1 MKSVLKLIIRSGIV
15 FLFFLPM
22 IVPTVSHPRPVRYV
36 REITLVTD
44 QPLSERS
51 RSAQREEVRR
61 FFGQE
66 SIIKIEDLRSS
77 DRHPLLRHED
87 IGQVVSE
94 AFGTVVLDLQA
105 DLWGDAAQTFNKN
118 LRRTRAAV
126 SQSLYRLSTEPV
138 FSARGGNAE
147 ISPGPSD
154 YLIIASVYVPQVTF
168 LGEETLA
175 SVEIVGRLDSN
186 QKQQIEL
193 VVRSNTD
200 LVTTARRTIQ
210 SDDRGW
216 VREVVKLPL
225 SFLKARTQVLTVSLQ
240 APQAFE
246 PLNQAST
253 TVFVAHS
260 KTTALHVAVGPD
272 WSLRNIRQKLKFWP
286 NLDLLSYY
294 ILRERWDENLIHTS
308 QLSLIEFPSEKLF
321 GEQLPNF
328 HGIIAQNFYFDHYL
342 RQEDALNLVNYVRK
356 GGRMYIHPG
365 PLSFLSDDPAI
376 RSIFPCK
383 DKPRFISDEQS
394 LSWKIP
400 TQAGIELPVDLAS
413 SLAALQTSQ
422 YFAGC
427 DLREDT
433 YVLAELS
440 SGEPVLLASQ
450 LDKGLVITSLSAD
463 WHTQSTRA
471 DLSTAARI
479 AHYNLA
485 NTAVEKLTQWIIEF
499 VQRRQDSGLRPPD
512 LLGPRLFVE
521 DDFLAVRTRG
531 ATRQSLSV
539 QVAMGVDGGV
549 NKRSLT
555 GRIVTLSF
563 LEKQGLQLSAPL
575 ASLLPTQPNSFEA
588 QPVGGVHFHPL
599 SLSISGSQ
607 QAIQTVRRGGTWPT
621 FSRRGLVVP
630 PNPELLAGIPLLGDS
645 RVEDQVAAPQ
655 QLARSV
661 QTEQRPILE
670 AYPWL
675 LALGLALLALDTY
688 VSRITLPSAH
698 RPRSQGGK

>member
-1 MKSVLKLIIRSGIV
+1 MKSLLKIIIRSGIV
-15 FLFFLPM
+15 FLFLLPV
-22 IVPTVSHPRPVRYV
+22 IVPTVSHPRPVRYA
-36 REITLVTD
+36 REVTLVTD
-44 QPLSERS
+44 RPLNARG
-51 RSAQREEVRR
+51 RAAQRDEVRR

-66 SIIKIEDLRSS
+66 SLLKVEDLRSS

-87 IGQVVSE
+87 IGELVSE
-94 AFGTVVLDLQA
+94 TAGTVVLDLQA

-118 LRRTRAAV
+118 LRRTRAAA
-126 SQSLYRLSTEPV
+126 SQSLFRLSSDRELSEGASG
-138 FSARGGNAE
+138 SAT
-147 ISPGPSD
+147 PSGRST
-154 YLIIASVYVPQVTF
+154 YLFIASIYVPQVTF

-175 SVEIVGRLDSN
+175 SVEIAGRMGPK

-200 LVTTARRTIQ
+200 LVNTARRTIE
-210 SDDRGW
+210 SDDEGW

-225 SFLKARTQVLTVSLQ
+225 SFLKAQTQVLTVNLQ

-376 RSIFPCK
+376 RSIFPCT
-383 DKPRFISDEQS
+383 DKPRFISAERP
-394 LSWKIP
+394 LTWKVP
-400 TQAGIELPVDLAS
+400 AQTGIELPVDLAS
-413 SLAALQTSQ
+413 GLAYLQTSQ
-422 YFAGC
+422 YFTGC
-427 DLREDT
+427 VPREDT

-440 SGEPVLLASQ
+440 TGEPVLLASQ

-463 WHTQSTRA
+463 WHTPSTRA
-471 DLSTAARI
+471 DLSTAARVVN
-479 AHYNLA
+479 YNLS

-499 VQRRQDSGLRPPD
+499 LQRRQDSGLRPPD
-512 LLGPRLFVE
+512 LLGPRLYRE

-531 ATRQSLSV
+531 ATRQSLTV
-539 QVAMGVDGGV
+539 QVSTGTDAAVTGAA
-549 NKRSLT
+549 LT
-555 GRIVTLSF
+555 GRIVTLRF

-575 ASLLPTQPNSFEA
+575 SSLLPAEPGSFA
-588 QPVGGVHFHPL
+588 ADPAGGEHFHPL
-599 SLSISGSQ
+599 NLSISGSQ
-607 QAIQTVRRGGTWPT
+607 QAIQTVSRGGTWPV

-630 PNPELLAGIPLLGDS
+630 PNPELLAGIPQLGDS
-645 RVEDQVAAPQ
+645 SFDEQAAAPQ
-655 QLARSV
+655 PLSRTV
-661 QTEQRPILE
+661 QTEQRPLLE

-688 VSRITLPSAH
+688 LSRITLPSRKRS
-698 RPRSQGGK
+698 RPQGVL